1 MIAIAAALVVSL
13 VLTVAWPMLL
23 QRFKVNPN
31 AQEMESTYI
40 QRNINATQQA
50 YGLDKVKVEQY
61 KATTKGKSGALSSE
75 AESTA
80 QIRLL
85 DPQVVSP
92 TFKQLQ
98 QSKQYYTFADTLA
111 VDKYDIDGV
120 SQDTVIAA
128 RELDLEGND
137 NRNWVNDHTVY
148 THGYGVVAAYGN
160 KVAADG
166 QPQFFE
172 SSIPT
177 QGKLTESQKYEPRIY
192 FSPNAPRILDCRGSE
207 GHGFVGVRL
216 SDRIA
221 GRDQYV

>member
-85 DPQVVSP
+85 DHRSSAPRSSSCSSRSSTTRSP
-92 TFKQLQ
+92 TRWP
-98 QSKQYYTFADTLA
+98 STSTTSTA
-111 VDKYDIDGV
+111 
-120 SQDTVIAA
+120 SA
-128 RELDLEGND
+128 RT
-137 NRNWVNDHTVY
+137 R
-148 THGYGVVAAYGN
+148 
-160 KVAADG
+160 
-166 QPQFFE
+166 
-172 SSIPT
+172 
-177 QGKLTESQKYEPRIY
+177 
-192 FSPNAPRILDCRGSE
+192 
-207 GHGFVGVRL
+207 
-216 SDRIA
+216 
-221 GRDQYV
+221 

>member
-120 SQDTVIAA
+120 SQT
-128 RELDLEGND
+128 R
-137 NRNWVNDHTVY
+137 
-148 THGYGVVAAYGN
+148 
-160 KVAADG
+160 
-166 QPQFFE
+166 
-172 SSIPT
+172 
-177 QGKLTESQKYEPRIY
+177 
-192 FSPNAPRILDCRGSE
+192 
-207 GHGFVGVRL
+207 
-216 SDRIA
+216 
-221 GRDQYV
+221 

>member
-1 MIAIAAALVVSL
+1 
-13 VLTVAWPMLL
+13 MLL

-31 AQEMESTYI
+31 AQEMESSYI
-40 QRNINATQQA
+40 QRNIAATQQA
-50 YGLDKVKVEQY
+50 YGLDGIKVEQY
-61 KATTKGKSGALSSE
+61 EATTRGESGALSNE
-75 AESTA
+75 TETTA

-111 VDKYDIDGV
+111 VDKYEIDGE

-128 RELDLEGND
+128 RELDLDGLD

-160 KVAADG
+160 KVTADG
-166 QPQFFE
+166 
-172 SSIPT
+172 
-177 QGKLTESQKYEPRIY
+177 
-192 FSPNAPRILDCRGSE
+192 
-207 GHGFVGVRL
+207 
-216 SDRIA
+216 
-221 GRDQYV
+221 

>member
-1 MIAIAAALVVSL
+1 M
-13 VLTVAWPMLL
+13 
-23 QRFKVNPN
+23 
-31 AQEMESTYI
+31 
-40 QRNINATQQA
+40 
-50 YGLDKVKVEQY
+50 KVEQY

-177 QGKLTESQKYEPRIY
+177 QGKLDRIAEVRAAHLLL
-192 FSPNAPRILDCRGSE
+192 PERPRILDCRGSE